1 MPSQKLSNT
10 FYGILELRSN
20 INRASTY
27 EAMGERQ
34 HAIDD
39 LQHFLTLQ
47 PEESWAQIARDMLRQ
62 WDPDLS

>member
-1 MPSQKLSNT
+1 M
-10 FYGILELRSN
+10 ELRSN

-27 EAMGERQ
+27 DAMGERQ
-34 HAIDD
+34 RAIDD
-39 LQHFLTLQ
+39 LKHFLTLQ